1 MAYAKIENGAVIYP
15 PHNDGN
21 RINVHLDPEWLAEH
35 GYVDMTEEQIAQY
48 TNPAV
53 PVQTVFTKLQI
64 RRAMRALEMEPILD
78 AILASNAT
86 FAADWADAQEI
97 DLADPVF
104 STAIAAAGITQEQI
118 EAVKIKIL
126 EG

>member
-1 MAYAKIENGAVIYP
+1 MPYAKIENGVVVYP

-21 RINVHLDPEWLAEH
+21 RINVHLDLEWLAEH
-35 GYVDMTEEQIAQY
+35 GYIDMTEEQIAQY
-48 TNPAV
+48 PVAA
-53 PVQTVFTKLQI
+53 PVQNIFTKLQI

-86 FAADWADAQEI
+86 FAADWADTQEI
-97 DLADPVF
+97 DLNDPVF
-104 STAIAAAGITQEQI
+104 AAAITAAGITSEQI
-118 EAVKIKIL
+118 NTVKIKIL

>member
-21 RINVHLDPEWLAEH
+21 RINVHLDVGWLAEH

-48 TNPAV
+48 PVTSPA
-53 PVQTVFTKLQI
+53 QSVFTKLQI

-104 STAIAAAGITQEQI
+104 STAITAAGITPEQI
-118 EAVKIKIL
+118 NTVKIKIL